1 MFIVSLIM
9 HSFLHKSKILKMKK
23 ILALFVSALFI
34 YSGCGKSNDN
44 QNTSSNT
51 PNNSTNQTSEQY
63 NTKQNTQTTP
73 STTDGKATE
82 EKTATQNTQQQTNTS
97 SGRDQSGAIIVK
109 FPVGSTQVTLNGKIS
124 GFGEQI
130 AYVFDVA
137 KGQKL
142 TASVAPIPASGNIRI
157 AQIISPSGNADGP
170 FGNSMTYNLN
180 EAGNWK
186 LILSENQMAGDP
198 WEGQYNLTIGIK

>member
-1 MFIVSLIM
+1 MKRIFLSLTV
-9 HSFLHKSKILKMKK
+9 ILS
-23 ILALFVSALFI
+23 VI
-34 YSGCGKSNDN
+34 YFGCGKSNDN

-51 PNNSTNQTSEQY
+51 TNTSTNSSTPQN
-63 NTKQNTQTTP
+63 NTPQSNQP
-73 STTDGKATE
+73 SGQATE
-82 EKTATQNTQQQTNTS
+82 EKTTTQNNTQTQTQQNTS
-97 SGRDQSGAIIVK
+97 SGRDASGAIIVK
-109 FPVGSTQVTLNGKIS
+109 FPIGATQVTLNGKIK

-130 AYVFDVA
+130 AYVFEVS

-142 TASVAPIPASGNIRI
+142 TASVAPVPASGNIRI

-170 FGNSMTYNLN
+170 FGNKMTYDLN

-198 WEGQYNLTIGIK
+198 WEGTYNLTIGIK

>member
-1 MFIVSLIM
+1 
-9 HSFLHKSKILKMKK
+9 MKK
-23 ILALFVSALFI
+23 QLVSFALVIFI
-34 YSGCGKSNDN
+34 SWGCGKSSDS
-44 QNTSSNT
+44 QNTGSNT
-51 PNNSTNQTSEQY
+51 TNNSTNQTSQQY
-63 NTKQNTQTTP
+63 NTQQNTQTPP
-73 STTDGKATE
+73 SSTDGKATE

-109 FPVGSTQVTLNGKIS
+109 FPVGSTQVTLNGTIK

-130 AYVFDVA
+130 AYVFEVS

-142 TASVAPIPASGNIRI
+142 TASVVPVPSNGNIRI
-157 AQIISPSGNADGP
+157 GQIISPSGNSDGP
-170 FGNSMTYNLN
+170 FGNQMTYDLN

>member
-1 MFIVSLIM
+1 
-9 HSFLHKSKILKMKK
+9 MKK
-23 ILALFVSALFI
+23 IFISLALAFSVI
-34 YSGCGKSNDN
+34 YLGCGKSSDN
-44 QNTSSNT
+44 QVPSNNT
-51 PNNSTNQTSEQY
+51 PSNSTNNST
-63 NTKQNTQTTP
+63 TQTTTNQGSRP
-73 STTDGKATE
+73 NGQASE
-82 EKTATQNTQQQTNTS
+82 EPTNTQNNTQQQTQTHQG
-97 SGRDQSGAIIVK
+97 SGRDASGAIIVK
-109 FPVGSTQVTLNGKIS
+109 FPVGATQVTLNGTIK

-130 AYVFDVA
+130 AYVFEVS

-142 TASVAPIPASGNIRI
+142 TASVAPVPADGNIRI

-170 FGNSMTYNLN
+170 FGNQMTYNLN